1 MRRSTI
7 GEVVAVFLR
16 LGVVAFGGPA
26 AHIAMMQDE
35 LVRRRRWLDEQRF
48 LDLLSITHLIPGPN
62 STELAMHLGMERA
75 GWRGWLAAG
84 ACFILPAAVMVGALA
99 HLYTVYGRTPVAARF
114 LEGVLPVVL
123 AIVVQALWS
132 LGRTVFRAPIRG
144 VAEGTR
150 PGSPGSLTLAAR
162 VGLALIALAFYLA
175 GVHEL
180 LLLLAAAAWGGSVA
194 IVRRPR
200 PRRRASGLALVIGA
214 VGKAGGAGTGGINPA
229 DVPGAVT
236 AGTMA
241 GTAQAT
247 AGPPFGGSLDGA
259 GLFGAAG
266 AARGSL
272 AVLAAAAPSVP
283 FSLST
288 LFLTFLKIGSV
299 LYGSGY
305 VLLAF
310 LHRDFVQRLGWL
322 SDRQLLDAI
331 AVGQFTPGPV
341 FTTATFVG
349 YLTGGW
355 AGAAVATAGIFL
367 PAFVFVAAIRPLAD
381 RLRRSPVLAAALDGL
396 NVASLALMAGVT
408 WQLAREAV
416 FNLWTAGLFAAA
428 LAILGRTRLNS
439 AWLVAAG
446 AAVGLLLPR

>member
-1 MRRSTI
+1 MARSNLR
-7 GEVVAVFLR
+7 EVAAVFLR
-16 LGVVAFGGPA
+16 LGVLAFGGPA

-84 ACFILPAAVMVGALA
+84 ACFILPAAVMVGILA
-99 HLYTVYGRTPVAARF
+99 HVYTVYGRTPVAERL

-132 LGRTVFRAPIRG
+132 LGRTVFRPPARPKAASTGGARPGPVDGRGSQAPTARGQAAAPARAGTAWAG
-144 VAEGTR
+144 VAR
-150 PGSPGSLTLAAR
+150 AALALVTLA
-162 VGLALIALAFYLA
+162 LYLA

-180 LLLLAAAAWGGSVA
+180 LLLLAAAALWGGA
-194 IVRRPR
+194 AALRRQPRQR
-200 PRRRASGLALVIGA
+200 PRRRPPQPALGIG
-214 VGKAGGAGTGGINPA
+214 V
-229 DVPGAVT
+229 
-236 AGTMA
+236 
-241 GTAQAT
+241 
-247 AGPPFGGSLDGA
+247 L
-259 GLFGAAG
+259 GAAG
-266 AARGSL
+266 GPGVGSL
-272 AVLAAAAPSVP
+272 LLAAAGTSPVP
-283 FSLST
+283 FSLGT

-310 LHRDFVQRLGWL
+310 LQRDFVQRLGWL
-322 SDRQLLDAI
+322 TERQLLDAI
-331 AVGQFTPGPV
+331 AAGQFTPGPV

-349 YLTGGW
+349 YVTGGW
-355 AGAAVATAGIFL
+355 AGAAVATLAIFL
-367 PAFVFVAAIRPLAD
+367 PAFAFVAAIRPLTD
-381 RLRRSPVLAAALDGL
+381 RLRRSPVLASALDGL

-408 WQLAREAV
+408 WQLARTAV

-428 LAILGRTRLNS
+428 LLLLGRTRLNS
-439 AWLVAAG
+439 AWLIAAG
-446 AAVGLLLPR
+446 AATGLFLPR

>member
-1 MRRSTI
+1 MHRSTL
-7 GEVVAVFLR
+7 GEVVAVFFR
-16 LGVVAFGGPA
+16 LGVLAFGGPA

-84 ACFILPAAVMVGALA
+84 ACFILPAALMVGVLA
-99 HLYTVYGRTPVAARF
+99 HLYAVYGRAPVAVRF

-123 AIVVQALWS
+123 AIVVQALWG
-132 LGRTVFRAPIRG
+132 LGRTVFRAPEPG
-144 VAEGTR
+144 AAEGTGR
-150 PGSPGSLTLAAR
+150 PRPAAALAAR
-162 VGLALIALAFYLA
+162 AGLAVTALALYWA

-180 LLLLAAAAWGGSVA
+180 LLLLAAAVAWGGAAAVA
-194 IVRRPR
+194 
-200 PRRRASGLALVIGA
+200 RRRRRGLSAMAMVAGALGTAGLA
-214 VGKAGGAGTGGINPA
+214 GAGVTRLAEAAGAAGSA
-229 DVPGAVT
+229 GSARFPGA
-236 AGTMA
+236 AA
-241 GTAQAT
+241 A
-247 AGPPFGGSLDGA
+247 GGSLDA
-259 GLFGAAG
+259 ASLAAAAG
-266 AARGSL
+266 ATGSGSL
-272 AVLAAAAPSVP
+272 AVLAAAAPAVP

-310 LHRDFVQRLGWL
+310 LRRDFVERLGWL
-322 SDRQLLDAI
+322 TDRQLLDAI

-367 PAFVFVAAIRPLAD
+367 PSFVFVAAIRPLAD

-408 WQLAREAV
+408 WQLARTAV

-428 LAILGRTRLNS
+428 LVILGRTRLNS
-439 AWLVAAG
+439 AWLIAAG
-446 AAVGLLLPR
+446 AVIGLLMPR